1 MKKILFP
8 TDFSKNAIH
17 AAQYAGMLAKR
28 LEAEIVLLHGYPI
41 PLPSRSVLEVNYDTE
56 VSILQSEKDA
66 KKNMAIFAAQ
76 FIQDTGL
83 NPDHVTQIVE
93 YGTVSDIIVDTAK
106 SINADMI
113 VIGTKGATNAIDRWL
128 GTNAQSVMNGAECPV
143 WIVPLNADIM
153 LPKSIMYAADFEEDE
168 ITATNKVLEM
178 AKPLGATCEIVHI
191 QSYFDVKAEQS
202 TQKMVTVLEGEF
214 ENEDVNVN
222 NINYLGIVDGLETYI
237 EDNKPDI
244 LALGIYEKS
253 FLNKIFNSSI
263 SQHFVQEAKMPLLTF
278 KKQ

>member
-8 TDFSKNAIH
+8 TDFSSNAIH

-28 LEAEIVLLHGYPI
+28 LEAEVVLLHGYPI
-41 PLPSRSVLEVNYDTE
+41 PIPSRSVLEVNYDTE
-56 VSILQSEKDA
+56 ISVLQSEKEA
-66 KKNMAIFAAQ
+66 KKNMASFAAQ

-93 YGTVSDIIVDTAK
+93 YGSVSDIILDTAK

-128 GTNAQSVMNGAECPV
+128 GTNAQSVMNAADCPV
-143 WIVPLNADIM
+143 WIVPQNAEIM

-178 AKPLGATCEIVHI
+178 AKPLGATCKIVHV
-191 QSYFDVKAEQS
+191 QSYFDVKAEQNA
-202 TQKMVTVLEGEF
+202 QKMVNVLEGEF
-214 ENEDVNVN
+214 ENEDVSIN
-222 NINYLGIVDGLETYI
+222 NINYLGVVDGLETYI
-237 EDNKPDI
+237 EANQPDI

-253 FLNKIFNSSI
+253 FLSKIFNSSI
-263 SQHFVQEAKMPLLTF
+263 SQHFVQEAKLPLLTF
-278 KKQ
+278 KK